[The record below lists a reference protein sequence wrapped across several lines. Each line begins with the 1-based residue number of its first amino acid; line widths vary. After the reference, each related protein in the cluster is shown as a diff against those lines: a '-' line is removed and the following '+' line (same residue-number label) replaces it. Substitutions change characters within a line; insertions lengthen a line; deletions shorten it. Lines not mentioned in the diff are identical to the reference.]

1 MPRRLEPID
10 PREWLNRAGSSL
22 RHARSKVEGVYLE
35 DLCFD
40 AQQAAEKAIKAV
52 LVFRRVRFPYVHD
65 LETLLTSLSDAGE
78 VVPESIWSVRKLTH
92 QPSCRP
98 SWCGVSL
105 QDSRPNSAWPAAS
118 APPPHPAAGRRTVN
132 LLPLPGSLST

>member
-1 MPRRLEPID
+1 MPRRLDPID
-10 PREWLNRAGSSL
+10 PREWLSRARSSL

-65 LETLLTSLSDAGE
+65 LDTLLTVLSEAGE
-78 VVPESIWSVRKLTH
+78 TVPESIWSVRKLTPFAVEARY
-92 QPSCRP
+92 PSVAREVTNEQYAEAIEIAEMAVH
-98 SWCGVSL
+98 WAETVILAADQG
-105 QDSRPNSAWPAAS
+105 QNAAS
-118 APPPHPAAGRRTVN
+118 
-132 LLPLPGSLST
+132 